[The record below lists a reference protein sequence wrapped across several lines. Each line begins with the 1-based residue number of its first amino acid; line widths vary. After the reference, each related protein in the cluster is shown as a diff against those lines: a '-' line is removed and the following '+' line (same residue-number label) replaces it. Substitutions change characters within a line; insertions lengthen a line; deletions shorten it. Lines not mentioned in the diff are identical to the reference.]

1 MVVYVFNVCTALW
14 THPTH
19 GLLKCGQCIE
29 CRLAYS
35 REWAIRI
42 THEQMMHEK
51 SCMLN
56 LTYDDDHLPLHGQLV
71 KADLQKFFKRMRK
84 SGYKFRYVA
93 SGEYGDASRRP
104 HFHIALFGQ
113 DFDHDRVRF
122 GSSNGDSTY
131 ISKTVSRH
139 WHQGNHLIGTLNFES
154 AAYIARYILKKIKA
168 SDKLSPLPLHI
179 NQLDGE
185 IIFPNPEFLI
195 MSKGISKGWFNDY
208 FMSDVF
214 PTASVLTVQG
224 SRAPVP
230 RYYKTLL
237 KELGHD
243 LSLDMQF
250 RSSARADM
258 EVERN
263 MFENLPVRK
272 IARQHVSESRVNL
285 SKRTM

>member
-1 MVVYVFNVCTALW
+1 
-14 THPTH
+14 
-19 GLLKCGQCIE
+19 
-29 CRLAYS
+29 
-35 REWAIRI
+35 
-42 THEQMMHEK
+42 
-51 SCMLN
+51 MLN
-56 LTYDDDHLPLHGQLV
+56 LTYDEDNLPKHGQLV
-71 KADLQKFFKRMRK
+71 KADLQKFFKRLRK
-84 SGYKFRYVA
+84 GGYKFRYVA
-93 SGEYGDASRRP
+93 SGEYGDLSRRP

-113 DFDHDRVRF
+113 DFESDRLAF
-122 GSSNGDSTY
+122 GSSNGDKTY
-131 ISKTVSRH
+131 TSKTVSRY
-139 WHQGNHLIGTLNFES
+139 WPQGNHLIGTLNFES

-168 SDKLSPLPLHI
+168 SDKVSPLPLHV
-179 NQLDGE
+179 NQQDGE
-185 IIFPNPEFLI
+185 MTFPNPEFLI
-195 MSKGISKGWFNDY
+195 MSKGISKGWFHDY

-214 PTASVLTVQG
+214 PNASVITAQG

-230 RYYKTLL
+230 RYYKNLL

-285 SKRTM
+285 SKRII